1 MALDIDIA
9 IIGAGPHGL
18 SLAAHLNARRA
29 CVRVFGTPMGFW
41 RDHMPK
47 GMHLKS
53 DGFASNLYDPDSLYT
68 LKRFCS
74 DQGVPYD
81 DTSIP
86 VPLNT
91 FINYG
96 LAFQKR
102 FVPNVQQNDVVGLR
116 QNTGHFELL
125 LDNDEIV
132 KARRVVVAVGIR
144 CFRSLPACFEY
155 LGPEFVTH
163 SSDHHD
169 LGSFSNRD
177 VVVLGAG
184 ASAVDIAALLNEA
197 GAAVQL
203 VARKP
208 VVHIHSG
215 GQAKQRSLWQKVR
228 HPSSGIGPGL
238 RNRFYCEAP
247 WLFHKLP
254 EKLRLSVVQRTLG
267 PAGSWFMKE
276 RVIGKVPILLGF
288 ASETAEIRNGQV
300 HLRLRGMDGSTREL
314 VTEHVISATGYK
326 VDIRRLNF
334 LSPETRSK
342 IHTVENTPIL
352 SSSMESSVPGLY
364 FTGPA
369 SASSFGP
376 VMRFAFGASFAAP
389 HLAKAL
395 VKSMSPKLA
404 PTF

>member
-1 MALDIDIA
+1 MAVDTDIA

-18 SLAAHLNARRA
+18 SLAAHLNARQA
-29 CVRVFGTPMGFW
+29 SVRVFGKPMGLW

-74 DQGVPYD
+74 DEGLPYD

-86 VPLNT
+86 VPLNV

-102 FVPNVQQNDVVGLR
+102 LVPNVQQNSVVSLRQSAGHYELVLDSDDVV
-116 QNTGHFELL
+116 T
-125 LDNDEIV
+125 
-132 KARRVVVAVGIR
+132 ARRVVVAVGVR
-144 CFRSLPACFEY
+144 CFRYLPACFEH
-155 LGPEFVTH
+155 LGQDLITH

-169 LGSFSNRD
+169 LGAFSNRD
-177 VVVLGAG
+177 VVVVGAG
-184 ASAVDIAALLNEA
+184 ASAIDIAALLNEA
-197 GAAVQL
+197 GASVQM
-203 VARKP
+203 VTRKP
-208 VVHIHSG
+208 VIQFHSG
-215 GQAKQRSLWQKVR
+215 GQVQQPSFWQKVR
-228 HPSSGIGPGL
+228 HPSTGIGPGL

-254 EKLRLSVVQRTLG
+254 EKLRLSIVKRTLG
-267 PAGSWFMKE
+267 PAGSWFMKDRIIGRLPVLPGIVAQTAE
-276 RVIGKVPILLGF
+276 TRNGKV
-288 ASETAEIRNGQV
+288 
-300 HLRLRGMDGSTREL
+300 HLKLRGTDGSTREL
-314 VTEHVISATGYK
+314 VTEHLICATGYK
-326 VDIRRLNF
+326 VDLRRINF

-342 IHTVENTPIL
+342 IRTVEDTPVL

-369 SASSFGP
+369 SANSFGP
-376 VMRFAFGASFAAP
+376 IMRFAFGASFSSP
-389 HLAKAL
+389 FLAKAL
-395 VKSMSPKLA
+395 MKSM
-404 PTF
+404 

>member
-1 MALDIDIA
+1 MTPDIDVA
-9 IIGAGPHGL
+9 IIGAGPYGL
-18 SLAAHLNARRA
+18 SLAAHLNARQGSL
-29 CVRVFGTPMGFW
+29 RVFGRPMGLW

-53 DGFASNLYDPDSLYT
+53 DGFASNLYDPDGFYA

-74 DQGVPYD
+74 DRGDPYG
-81 DTSIP
+81 DTSFPIP
-86 VPLNT
+86 LDT

-102 FVPNVQQNDVVGLR
+102 YVPNVQQNDVVGLR

-125 LDNDEIV
+125 LDNDEII
-132 KARRVVVAVGIR
+132 KARRVVAAVGIR
-144 CFRSLPACFEY
+144 CFRSLPTCFDH
-155 LGPEFVTH
+155 LAPDFVTH

-184 ASAVDIAALLNEA
+184 ASAIDIAALLNEI
-197 GAAVQL
+197 GAAVHL

-208 VVHIHSG
+208 VVHIHTG
-215 GQAKQRSLWQKVR
+215 GQANQPKWWQKLR

-267 PAGSWFMKE
+267 PAGGWFMRE
-276 RVIGKVPILLGF
+276 RVIGKVPFLLGF
-288 ASETAEIRNGQV
+288 RPETAEIRNGQV
-300 HLRLRGMDGSTREL
+300 HLRLRGADGSTSEL
-314 VTEHVISATGYK
+314 VTDHVIAATGFR
-326 VDIRRLNF
+326 VDIGRLNF
-334 LSPETRSK
+334 LSPEMRSK
-342 IHTVENTPIL
+342 IRTVENTPAL
-352 SSSMESSVPGLY
+352 SSSMESSIPGLY
-364 FTGPA
+364 FVGPA
-369 SASSFGP
+369 SANSFGP

-389 HLAKAL
+389 HLAEAL
-395 VKSMSPKLA
+395 EKH
-404 PTF
+404 T